1 MLPLI
6 LASTSPFRREQLNKL
21 AVPYQCTSPHCDETP
36 EQNEKPQHLVERL
49 AIEKARSVADDY
61 PSSLIIGSDQ
71 VAVCNGEILGKPGNH
86 QKAFEQLSR
95 LSGKSVSFYTGLCL
109 YNTLKQSFQVKVI
122 PFDVIFRKLSATQIE
137 NYLLKDQPYNCA
149 GSFKSEALGIS
160 LFKAMRGD
168 DPSALIGLPLITL
181 TDMLANEGIMLPLD
195 SNNEK

>member
-1 MLPLI
+1 MLSLV

-21 AVPYQCTSPHCDETP
+21 AVPYQCATPNCDETP
-36 EQNEKPQHLVERL
+36 EPGEKPQHLVERL
-49 AIEKARSVADDY
+49 AIEKARSVADAY
-61 PSSLIIGSDQ
+61 PDSLIIGSDQ
-71 VAVCNGEILGKPGNH
+71 VAVCEGEILGKPGNH

-95 LSGKSVSFYTGLCL
+95 LSGNPVCFYTGLCL

-122 PFDVIFRKLSATQIE
+122 PFEVVFRKLSATQIE

-149 GSFKSEALGIS
+149 GSFKSEALGIT

-181 TDMLANEGIMLPLD
+181 TDMLANEGMMLPLD
-195 SNNEK
+195 STNE